1 MRNWITDRVR
11 RAAATLPP
19 ILVLLSTATI
29 ACDAGSNATAGFEAR
44 DSSGVQIVFNRE
56 YRWPE
61 GQNWRLSDEPRLD
74 IGSLDG
80 EAHFQFFRVVNAVTL
95 GDGRIA
101 VANSGTNEIRYFEAD
116 GSFLYSSGRKGG
128 GPGEFEALWT
138 LAALPGDSVV
148 AFDRRHRRM
157 SVFAPD
163 GTFARS
169 FMFTA
174 LAGAAAL
181 PMPIGLTSDQR
192 LVVSERAFRTGET
205 RTGLSRDSSYYLL
218 VNLDGALLDTLGH
231 FAGAESYIRS
241 ERETIYSATPPFS
254 RSSESVVHGNGF
266 YFGSGDSYEIAYYA
280 SDGALLRLIRRMSP
294 NLQVT
299 TEDIARYQEDVLE
312 GTRDP
317 SRRQFWQSMFAE
329 MPVPETMPAYS
340 GLIVDLE
347 GNLWVGDY
355 RRPGDDQPRWTVF
368 DPDGAMLGVVETPQR
383 FRIFEIGSDYVLG
396 RGADELDVEHI
407 QIYELLKN

>member
-1 MRNWITDRVR
+1 MMTQSADPLTSNVR
-11 RAAATLPP
+11 LLA
-19 ILVLLSTATI
+19 VLLSLGVVG
-29 ACDAGSNATAGFEAR
+29 CDAGTDATAGFAVR
-44 DSSGVQIVFNRE
+44 DSSGVRIIANHACQ
-56 YRWPE
+56 WPE
-61 GQNWRLSDEPRLD
+61 GEGWRLSDVPRLD
-74 IGSLDG
+74 IGALEG
-80 EAHFQFFRVVNAVTL
+80 EAPYQFFRVSNAVTL
-95 GDGRIA
+95 GDGSIV
-101 VANSGTNEIRYFEAD
+101 VANSGTHEIRFFDAA

-138 LAALPGDSVV
+138 LAVLPGDSII
-148 AFDRRHRRM
+148 AFDRRLRRM
-157 SVFAPD
+157 SIFTPD

-218 VNLDGALLDTLGH
+218 VDLDGALLDTLGH
-231 FAGAESYIRS
+231 FLGDEWYIKS
-241 ERETIYSATPPFS
+241 ERETIYTATPPFS
-254 RSSESVVHGNGF
+254 RSSESVVYGNGF

-280 SDGALLRLIRRMSP
+280 SDGALLRLIRRMTP

-299 TEDIARYQEDVLE
+299 TEDIARYQQDVLD

-340 GLIVDLE
+340 DLIIDLE
-347 GNLWVGDY
+347 GNLWVGEY
-355 RRPGDDQPRWTVF
+355 QRPGDEQPRWTVF
-368 DPDGAMLGVVETPQR
+368 DPDGVMLGVVETPQR
-383 FRIFEIGSDYVLG
+383 FRVFEIGSDYVLG
-396 RGADELDVEHI
+396 RGADDLDVEHI
-407 QIYELLKN
+407 KIYNLLKN

>member
-1 MRNWITDRVR
+1 MISRSADPHTSNPSRLL
-11 RAAATLPP
+11 A
-19 ILVLLSTATI
+19 VLLSLGI
-29 ACDAGSNATAGFEAR
+29 VGCDAGADATVGFEVR
-44 DSSGVQIVFNRE
+44 DSSGVRITVNSDYQ
-56 YRWPE
+56 WPE
-61 GQNWRLSDEPRLD
+61 GEGWRLSDVPRLD
-74 IGSLDG
+74 IGALEG
-80 EAHFQFFRVVNAVTL
+80 EAPYQFFRVVNAVTL
-95 GDGRIA
+95 GDGRIV
-101 VANSGTNEIRYFEAD
+101 VANSGTNEIRFFDAI

-138 LAALPGDSVV
+138 LAVLPGDSII
-148 AFDRRHRRM
+148 AFDRRLRRM
-157 SVFAPD
+157 SIFGPD

-205 RTGLSRDSSYYLL
+205 RTGLTRDSTFYLL
-218 VNLDGALLDTLGH
+218 VDLDGALIDTLGH
-231 FAGAESYIRS
+231 FPGDEWYIKTES
-241 ERETIYSATPPFS
+241 EAIYSSTPPFS
-254 RSSESVVHGNGF
+254 RSPEAAVSGSGF

-280 SDGALLRLIRRMSP
+280 SDGALQRLIRRMTG

-299 TEDIARYQEDVLE
+299 AEDIERYKQDALE
-312 GTRDP
+312 GRHDP
-317 SRRQFWQSMFAE
+317 SRRQLLQSMLAE

-340 GLIVDLE
+340 DIIVDLE
-347 GNLWVGDY
+347 GNLWVGEY

-368 DPDGAMLGVVETPQR
+368 DPDGVMLGVVETPQR
-383 FRIFEIGSDYVLG
+383 YRIFEIGSDYVLG

-407 QIYELLKN
+407 QIYDLLKN